1 MAGGKARSQLLDDMS
16 HPTQEGATAT
26 TAAMFMAAS
35 DATDVEVSAAQTEC
49 SGTSDDVLIN
59 ADIQKLA

>member
-1 MAGGKARSQLLDDMS
+1 MS
-16 HPTQEGATAT
+16 KTTQEGATAV
-26 TAAMFMAAS
+26 TAAMFISAS

-49 SGTSDDVLIN
+49 TGSSDDVLIN